1 MRLGLVALCLI
12 MLALVQSWETG
23 EDPRVLHEGLA
34 KRELAAAPAGG
45 RSSDPQGRLGLVS

>member
-23 EDPRVLHEGLA
+23 EDPRVLHEALA